1 MENVPGAFEVVL
13 EAMSGQDSSR
23 QALDIENIEK
33 HQDNPGFL
41 ASHRSVLEASW
52 SVLEAFEGVL
62 EVLEG
67 VLKASWW
74 RLGDQHEPRC
84 QKIEKSWKHIEN
96 TKENQ
101 RFWPMEVRAYAL
113 L

>member
-1 MENVPGAFEVVL
+1 MPLGSRGKRTRGFEVVL

-33 HQDNPGFL
+33 HKENLGFL
-41 ASHRSVLEASW
+41 ASHRSVLEAPW
-52 SVLEAFEGVL
+52 TVLEALEGVL
-62 EVLEG
+62 KALEG

-84 QKIEKSWKHIEN
+84 LKIEDS
-96 TKENQ
+96 
-101 RFWPMEVRAYAL
+101 
-113 L
+113 

>member
-33 HQDNPGFL
+33 HGEHPGFL

-52 SVLEAFEGVL
+52 SVLEALGGVL
-62 EVLEG
+62 EALEG
-67 VLKASWW
+67 VLKACWW
-74 RLGDQHEPRC
+74 RLGDKHEPRC
-84 QKIEKSWKHIEN
+84 QKIEEVEKH
-96 TKENQ
+96 
-101 RFWPMEVRAYAL
+101 
-113 L
+113 